1 MLTGIKD
8 LDHIILNKLDDKD
21 LVNVCQTNKKADE
34 ICNDQAFWL
43 NRIKTKFPELT
54 MDMLNKYKRGRTWSD
69 YYIKDLIQIKPRS
82 ANNAIVNGAYGE
94 RLDWI
99 IVGLKNG
106 ADINTY
112 LGNYPLIIA
121 VDTGNLDIVKYL
133 VEHGADIHIVHDFPL
148 RTASEYGYLDIV
160 KYLVEK
166 GANINDVDMFTKPL
180 SLAGENGHLDVIKYL
195 VENGADIRA
204 RDDEAI
210 RYVDAYYGG
219 KNKNEII
226 DYLVSLGAP
235 RP

>member
-8 LDHIILNKLDDKD
+8 LDYIILNKLDDKD

-43 NRIKTKFPELT
+43 NRIRTKFPELT
-54 MDMLNKYKRGRTWSD
+54 MNILNKYKRGRTWSD
-69 YYIKDLIQIKPRS
+69 YYIKDLITIKPRS
-82 ANNAIVNGAYGE
+82 ARDAIVNGAYAE

-99 IVGLKNG
+99 IVALKKG

-112 LGNYPLIIA
+112 LGISPIVIA
-121 VDTGNLDIVKYL
+121 VATGNLDIIKYL
-133 VEHGADIHIVHDFPL
+133 VEHGADIHIAHDFPL
-148 RTASEYGYLDIV
+148 REASERGYLDIV

-166 GANINDVDMFTKPL
+166 GANINDVDIYTKPL
-180 SLAGENGHLDVIKYL
+180 SLASENGHLDVIKYL

-210 RYVDAYYGG
+210 KFADAYYGG
-219 KNKNEII
+219 NNKNEII

>member
-34 ICNDQAFWL
+34 ICNDQVFWL

-54 MDMLNKYKRGRTWSD
+54 MDILNKYKRGRTWSD
-69 YYIKDLIQIKPRS
+69 YYIKDLIKIARIP
-82 ANNAIVNGAYGE
+82 ANNVIVNGAYAE

-99 IVGLKNG
+99 IEGLKNG

-121 VDTGNLDIVKYL
+121 VDAGNLDIVKYL

-148 RTASEYGYLDIV
+148 RSASEHGYLDIV

-166 GANINDVDMFTKPL
+166 GANINDVDLFTKPL

-210 RYVDAYYGG
+210 RYVDSYYGG

>member
-34 ICNDQAFWL
+34 ICNNQGFWL
-43 NRIKTKFPELT
+43 NRIRTKFPELT
-54 MDMLNKYKRGRTWSD
+54 MDILNKYKRNRTWSN

-82 ANNAIVNGAYGE
+82 ARDAVVNGAYAE

-112 LGNYPLIIA
+112 LGNYPIVIA
-121 VDTGNLDIVKYL
+121 ADIGNLDIVKYL
-133 VEHGADIHIVHDFPL
+133 VEHGADIHIAHDVSL
-148 RTASEYGYLDIV
+148 RTASEHGYLDIV

-166 GANINDVDMFTKPL
+166 GANINDVDIYTKPL
-180 SLAGENGHLDVIKYL
+180 SSASENGHLDVMKFL
-195 VENGADIRA
+195 VENGADVHA
-204 RDDEAI
+204 RNNEAI
-210 RYVDAYYGG
+210 RFADTYYGG
-219 KNKNEII
+219 KNKDEII